1 MGLIMN
7 TDIIKEQARE
17 LASLFISQ
25 GYKPQG
31 LHHYTSAEGEWL
43 YSRMRLN
50 HPEKTKIIRPFY
62 EENGNYMFGEPK
74 FQGKKP
80 LYQLPLIKDADTVFW
95 VEGEKKVDALVG
107 LGLVATTS
115 GGATSHDGADFE
127 PLRGKRVIVWAD
139 FDESGKT
146 HAEAVKAILG
156 GLNCE
161 VIAIDV
167 ERLNLPVKGD
177 VVDWLEMNPSA
188 TKEDVL
194 ALPLMQQEKKVEQG
208 VVLLKASEL
217 KPKPINWIWDGW
229 IAGGKFHLL
238 GGVAGTGKTTISLA
252 LASSITNGGR
262 FPDNTK
268 SPSGNVVIWTGEDDI
283 ADTLTPRLMAMG
295 ANLDKVHFV
304 QGVIAEDGEQPFNP
318 SADMPIL
325 QQAIAKIGNVRL
337 LIIDPIVSVV
347 KGDSH
352 KNAEV
357 RKDLTPLIQMAESM
371 GFAIIGITHFSKGTS
386 GREPIERITGS
397 LAFGAVARVVLVA
410 SKSKGDDG
418 DDVRIFLRA
427 KSNIGADNGGFEYL
441 LEQATTEDGIET
453 SRVLWGDAIEGSAR
467 ELLVNAEDDSDGGSM
482 VECMRFL
489 SSILSDGEM
498 TASEIK
504 KDCIGAGYSQSTMNR
519 AKKNLGIDAKK
530 IGIGKGSYWVW
541 AMPKILNTS
550 KDTQPENMRTF
561 GEFENLRRDLPMIEG
576 EI

>member
-1 MGLIMN
+1 MN
-7 TDIIKEQARE
+7 ADIIKEQARV
-17 LASLFISQ
+17 LASQFIKQ
-25 GYKPQG
+25 GYMPQG

-62 EENGNYMFGEPK
+62 QENGSYILGEPK

-80 LYQLPLIKDADTVFW
+80 LYQLPLLKDAETVFW
-95 VEGEKKVDALVG
+95 AEGEKKVDALIG

-127 PLRGKRVIVWAD
+127 PLRGKRVVIWAD
-139 FDESGKT
+139 YDESGRA
-146 HAEAVKAILG
+146 HAGAVKTILE
-156 GLNCE
+156 GLNCD
-161 VIAIDV
+161 VLSIDV
-167 ERLNLPVKGD
+167 QRLNLPAKGD
-177 VVDWLEMNPSA
+177 VVDWLQMSPFAS
-188 TKEDVL
+188 KDDVL
-194 ALPLMQQEKKVEQG
+194 ALPLMPKELKVEKG

-217 KPKPINWIWDGW
+217 TPKPINWIWDGW

-262 FPDNTK
+262 FPDNTRA
-268 SPSGNVVIWTGEDDI
+268 PIGNVVIWTGEDDI
-283 ADTLTPRLMAMG
+283 SDTLTPRLMAMG

-304 QGVIAEDGEQPFNP
+304 QGVISENGEQPFNP
-318 SADMPIL
+318 STDMPIL
-325 QQAIAKIGNVRL
+325 QQAIAKIGEVKL

-357 RKDLTPLIQMAESM
+357 RKDLTPLIQMAEGM

-410 SKSKGDDG
+410 SKSQSDDG

-427 KSNIGADNGGFEYL
+427 KSNIGADNGGFEYS
-441 LEQATTEDGIET
+441 LEQAITEGGIET
-453 SRVLWGDAIEGSAR
+453 SRVLWGEAIEGSAR
-467 ELLVNAEDDSDGGSM
+467 ELLVEAEDDSDGGSM
-482 VECMRFL
+482 AECIQFL

-498 TASEIK
+498 LATEVK
-504 KDCIGAGYSQSTMNR
+504 KDCIGAGHSISTMNR
-519 AKKNLGIDAKK
+519 AKKKLGIEAKK

-541 AMPKILNTS
+541 EMPKVS
-550 KDTQPENMRTF
+550 KEYKDSQSKNMRTF
-561 GEFENLRRDLPMIEG
+561 GEFENLRSDLPIIEG

>member
-1 MGLIMN
+1 MASQF
-7 TDIIKEQARE
+7 IK
-17 LASLFISQ
+17 Q

-62 EENGNYMFGEPK
+62 RENGNYILGEPK
-74 FQGKKP
+74 FNGKKP
-80 LYQLPLIKDADTVFW
+80 LYQLPLIQDADTVFW

-107 LGLVATTS
+107 LGVVATTS

-127 PLRGKRVIVWAD
+127 PLRGKRIVIWAD
-139 FDESGKT
+139 FDESGKA
-146 HAEAVKAILG
+146 HAGAVKSILE

-161 VIAIDV
+161 VVSIDV
-167 ERLNLPVKGD
+167 ERLNLPTKGD
-177 VVDWLEMNPSA
+177 VVDWLQMNQA
-188 TKEDVL
+188 VTKEDVL
-194 ALPLMQQEKKVEQG
+194 ALPLMPKELKAEHG
-208 VVLLKASEL
+208 VILLKASEL
-217 KPKPINWIWDGW
+217 TPKPINWIWDGW

-262 FPDNTK
+262 FPDSTR
-268 SPSGNVVIWTGEDDI
+268 SPSGNVVVWTGEDDI

-295 ANLDKVHFV
+295 ANLDRVHFV
-304 QGVIAEDGEQPFNP
+304 QGVVSADGEQPFNP
-318 SADMPIL
+318 STDMPIL
-325 QQAIAKIGNVRL
+325 QQAIAKVGDVKL

-410 SKSKGDDG
+410 SKSQSDDG
-418 DDVRIFLRA
+418 EDVRIFLRA
-427 KSNIGADNGGFEYL
+427 KSNIGADNGGFEYS
-441 LEQATTEDGIET
+441 LEQAITEGGIET

-467 ELLVNAEDDSDGGSM
+467 ELLVDAEDDSDGGSM
-482 VECMRFL
+482 AECMQFL
-489 SSILSDGEM
+489 SSIVSDGEVLA
-498 TASEIK
+498 TEIK
-504 KDCIGAGYSQSTMNR
+504 KDCIGAGHSTSTMNR
-519 AKKNLGIDAKK
+519 AKKKLGIEAKK
-530 IGIGKGSYWVW
+530 IGIGRGSYWVW
-541 AMPKILNTS
+541 TMPKIFNDYKDSHS
-550 KDTQPENMRTF
+550 KNLRAF
-561 GEFENLRRDLPMIEG
+561 GEVENLRGDLPIIEG

>member
-1 MGLIMN
+1 MN
-7 TDIIKEQARE
+7 TDIIKEQARAF
-17 LASLFISQ
+17 ASSFIKQ
-25 GYKPQG
+25 GYKPQS

-62 EENGNYMFGEPK
+62 QENGNFILGEPK

-95 VEGEKKVDALVG
+95 VEGEKKVDVLVG

-127 PLRGKRVIVWAD
+127 PLRGKRVVIWAD
-139 FDESGKT
+139 FDDSGKV
-146 HAEAVKAILG
+146 HAGAVKAILKG
-156 GLNCE
+156 IHCE
-161 VIAIDV
+161 VISIDV
-167 ERLNLPVKGD
+167 ESLNLPVKGD
-177 VVDWLEMNPSA
+177 VVDWLQINPLA
-188 TKEDVL
+188 TKENVL
-194 ALPLMQQEKKVEQG
+194 ALPLLPQEIKAEQG
-208 VVLLKASEL
+208 VILLKASEL

-262 FPDNTK
+262 FPDNTR
-268 SPSGNVVIWTGEDDI
+268 SPSGNVVVWTGEDDI
-283 ADTLTPRLMAMG
+283 SDTLTPRLMAMG

-304 QGVIAEDGEQPFNP
+304 QGVIGEDGEQPFNP
-318 SADMPIL
+318 STDMLIL
-325 QQAIAKIGNVRL
+325 QQAIAKVGNVKL

-357 RKDLTPLIQMAESM
+357 RKDLAPLIQMAESM

-386 GREPIERITGS
+386 GKEPIERITGS
-397 LAFGAVARVVLVA
+397 LAFGAVARIVLVA
-410 SKSKGDDG
+410 SKSKSDDSE
-418 DDVRIFLRA
+418 DVRIFLRA
-427 KSNIGADNGGFEYL
+427 KSNIGADNGGFEYS
-441 LEQATTEDGIET
+441 LEQAVTEGGIET

-467 ELLVNAEDDSDGGSM
+467 ELLVDAEDDSDGGSM
-482 VECMRFL
+482 AECMQFL
-489 SSILSDGEM
+489 NSILSNGEM
-498 TASEIK
+498 PATEVK
-504 KDCIGAGYSQSTMNR
+504 KDCIGAGHSISTMNR
-519 AKKNLGIDAKK
+519 AKKKLGIEAKK
-530 IGIGKGSYWVW
+530 IGIGRGSSWVW
-541 AMPKILNTS
+541 EMPKVFNNY
-550 KDTQPENMRTF
+550 KDTHTQNLRTF
-561 GEFENLRRDLPMIEG
+561 GEVENLRTDLPIIEG

>member
-1 MGLIMN
+1 MN
-7 TDIIKEQARE
+7 TDIIKEQARAF
-17 LASLFISQ
+17 ASSFIKQ
-25 GYKPQG
+25 GYKPQS

-62 EENGNYMFGEPK
+62 QENGNFILGEPK

-95 VEGEKKVDALVG
+95 VEGEKKVDVLVG

-127 PLRGKRVIVWAD
+127 PLRGKRVVIWAD
-139 FDESGKT
+139 FDDSGKV
-146 HAEAVKAILG
+146 HAGAVKAILKG
-156 GLNCE
+156 IHCE
-161 VIAIDV
+161 VISIDV
-167 ERLNLPVKGD
+167 ESLNLPVKGD
-177 VVDWLEMNPSA
+177 VVDWLQINPLA
-188 TKEDVL
+188 TKENVL
-194 ALPLMQQEKKVEQG
+194 ALPLLPQEIKAEQG
-208 VVLLKASEL
+208 VILLKASEL

-262 FPDNTK
+262 FPDNTR
-268 SPSGNVVIWTGEDDI
+268 SPSGNVVVWTGEDDI
-283 ADTLTPRLMAMG
+283 SDTLTPRLMAMG

-304 QGVIAEDGEQPFNP
+304 QGVIGEDGEQPFNP
-318 SADMPIL
+318 STDMLIL
-325 QQAIAKIGNVRL
+325 QQAIAKVGDVKL

-357 RKDLTPLIQMAESM
+357 RKDLAPLIQMAESM

-386 GREPIERITGS
+386 GKEPIERITGS
-397 LAFGAVARVVLVA
+397 LAFGAVARIVLVA
-410 SKSKGDDG
+410 SKSKSDDSE
-418 DDVRIFLRA
+418 DVRIFLRA
-427 KSNIGADNGGFEYL
+427 KSNIGADNGGFEYS
-441 LEQATTEDGIET
+441 LEQAVTEGGIET

-467 ELLVNAEDDSDGGSM
+467 ELLVDAEDDSDGGSM
-482 VECMRFL
+482 AECMQFL
-489 SSILSDGEM
+489 NSILSNGEM
-498 TASEIK
+498 PATEVK
-504 KDCIGAGYSQSTMNR
+504 KDCIGAGHSNSTMNR
-519 AKKNLGIDAKK
+519 AKKKLGIEAKK
-530 IGIGKGSYWVW
+530 IGIGRGSSWVW
-541 AMPKILNTS
+541 EMPKVFNNY
-550 KDTQPENMRTF
+550 KDTHTQNLRTF
-561 GEFENLRRDLPMIEG
+561 GEVENLRTDLPIIEG

>member
-1 MGLIMN
+1 MN
-7 TDIIKEQARE
+7 ADIIKEQARV
-17 LASLFISQ
+17 LASQFIRQ
-25 GYKPQG
+25 GYIPIG
-31 LHHYTSAEGEWL
+31 LHHYQSAEGDWL
-43 YSRMRLN
+43 YSRMRLK
-50 HPEKTKIIRPFY
+50 HPEKAKIIRPFHQ
-62 EENGNYMFGEPK
+62 ENGNYIMGEPK
-74 FQGKKP
+74 FDGKKP
-80 LYQLPLIKDADTVFW
+80 LYQLPLIKGAETVFW

-139 FDESGKT
+139 FDESGKD
-146 HAEAVKAILG
+146 HAEAVKAILE

-161 VIAIDV
+161 VMAIDV

-188 TKEDVL
+188 TKVDVL
-194 ALPLMQQEKKVEQG
+194 ALPLMPQKKKAEQG

-217 KPKPINWIWDGW
+217 KPTPIDWIWDGW

-268 SPSGNVVIWTGEDDI
+268 SPSGNVVVWTGEDDI

-304 QGVIAEDGEQPFNP
+304 QGVIDEDGEQPFNP
-318 SADMPIL
+318 STDMPIL

-418 DDVRIFLRA
+418 NDVRIFLRA

-441 LEQATTEDGIET
+441 LEQATTEDGINT
-453 SRVLWGDAIEGSAR
+453 SRVTWGEAIEGSAR
-467 ELLVNAEDDSDGGSM
+467 ELLVDAEVDSDGGSM
-482 VECMRFL
+482 ADCMRFL
-489 SSILSDGEM
+489 SSILSDGEVS
-498 TASEIK
+498 ASEVK
-504 KDCIGAGYSQSTMNR
+504 KDCIGAGYSVSTMNR
-519 AKKNLGIDAKK
+519 AKKNLGIEAKK

-541 AMPKILNTS
+541 ALPKILKS
-550 KDTQPENMRTF
+550 YKDSQPENMRTF
-561 GEFENLRRDLPMIEG
+561 GQNENLRTDLPIVEG

>member
-1 MGLIMN
+1 MN
-7 TDIIKEQARE
+7 ADIIKAQARE
-17 LASLFISQ
+17 LASQFIKQ

-31 LHHYTSAEGEWL
+31 LHHYQSAEGEWL
-43 YSRMRLN
+43 YTRMRLS

-62 EENGNYMFGEPK
+62 QENGNYMLGEPK

-194 ALPLMQQEKKVEQG
+194 ALPLMTQEKKTEQG

-217 KPKPINWIWDGW
+217 KPKPINWIWNGW

-252 LASSITNGGR
+252 LASSITIGGR
-262 FPDNTK
+262 FPDNSR
-268 SPSGNVVIWTGEDDI
+268 SPCGNVVVWTGEDDI
-283 ADTLTPRLMAMG
+283 SDTLTPRLMVMG
-295 ANLDKVHFV
+295 ANLDRVHFV
-304 QGVIAEDGEQPFNP
+304 QGVISEDGEQPFNP
-318 SADMPIL
+318 STDMPSL
-325 QQAIAKIGNVRL
+325 QQAIAKIGDVRL

-410 SKSKGDDG
+410 SKSKGEDG

-427 KSNIGADNGGFEYL
+427 KSNIGADNGGFEYS
-441 LEQATTEDGIET
+441 LEQAITEDGIET

-482 VECMRFL
+482 TECMRFL

-498 TASEIK
+498 SATEVK
-504 KDCIGAGYSQSTMNR
+504 KDCIGAGYSISTMNR
-519 AKKNLGIDAKK
+519 AKKNLGIEAKK

-541 AMPKILNTS
+541 AIPKILSNY
-550 KDTQPENMRTF
+550 KDSQPENMRTF
-561 GEFENLRRDLPMIEG
+561 GEFENLRSDLPMIEG

>member
-1 MGLIMN
+1 MN
-7 TDIIKEQARE
+7 TDIIKEQARAF
-17 LASLFISQ
+17 ASSFIKQ
-25 GYKPQG
+25 GYKPQS

-62 EENGNYMFGEPK
+62 QENGNFILGEPK

-95 VEGEKKVDALVG
+95 VEGEKKVDVLVG

-127 PLRGKRVIVWAD
+127 PLRGKRVVIWAD
-139 FDESGKT
+139 FDDSGKV
-146 HAEAVKAILG
+146 HAGAVKAILKG
-156 GLNCE
+156 IHCE
-161 VIAIDV
+161 VISIDV
-167 ERLNLPVKGD
+167 ESLNLPVKGD
-177 VVDWLEMNPSA
+177 VVDWLQINPLA
-188 TKEDVL
+188 TKENVL
-194 ALPLMQQEKKVEQG
+194 ALPLLPQEIKAEQG
-208 VVLLKASEL
+208 VILLKASEL

-262 FPDNTK
+262 FPDNTR
-268 SPSGNVVIWTGEDDI
+268 SPSGNVVVWTGEDDI
-283 ADTLTPRLMAMG
+283 SDTLTPRLMAMG

-304 QGVIAEDGEQPFNP
+304 KGVIGEDGEQPFNP
-318 SADMPIL
+318 STDMPIL
-325 QQAIAKIGNVRL
+325 QQAISKVGDVKL

-357 RKDLTPLIQMAESM
+357 RKDLAPLIQMAESM

-386 GREPIERITGS
+386 GKEPIERITGS
-397 LAFGAVARVVLVA
+397 LAFGAVARIVLVA
-410 SKSKGDDG
+410 SKSKSDDSE
-418 DDVRIFLRA
+418 DVRIFLRA
-427 KSNIGADNGGFEYL
+427 KSNIGADNGGFEYS
-441 LEQATTEDGIET
+441 LEQAVTEGGIET

-467 ELLVNAEDDSDGGSM
+467 ELLVDAEDDSDGGSM
-482 VECMRFL
+482 AECMQFL
-489 SSILSDGEM
+489 NSILSNGEM
-498 TASEIK
+498 PATEVK
-504 KDCIGAGYSQSTMNR
+504 KDCIGAGHSISTMNR
-519 AKKNLGIDAKK
+519 AKKKLGIEAKK
-530 IGIGKGSYWVW
+530 IGIGRGSSWVW
-541 AMPKILNTS
+541 EMPKVFNNY
-550 KDTQPENMRTF
+550 KDTHTQNLRTF
-561 GEFENLRRDLPMIEG
+561 GEVENLRTDLPIIEG

>member
-1 MGLIMN
+1 MN
-7 TDIIKEQARE
+7 PDIINEHANV
-17 LASLFISQ
+17 LASSFIKQ

-31 LHHYTSAEGEWL
+31 LHHYTNAEGEWL
-43 YSRMRLN
+43 YSRMRLS
-50 HPEKTKIIRPFY
+50 HPEKRKIIRPFHQK
-62 EENGNYMFGEPK
+62 NGNYILGEPK

-80 LYQLPLIKDADTVFW
+80 LYQLPLIGDADTVYW

-107 LGLVATTS
+107 LGIVATTS

-127 PLRGKRVIVWAD
+127 PLRGKRIVVWAD
-139 FDESGKT
+139 FDESGKS
-146 HAEAVKAILG
+146 HGEAVKSILE

-161 VIAIDV
+161 VEVIDV
-167 ERLNLPVKGD
+167 DRLNLPIKGD
-177 VVDWLEMNPSA
+177 VIDWLEMHPSA
-188 TKEDVL
+188 TKADVL
-194 ALPLMQQEKKVEQG
+194 QLPLISKQKIAKHG

-217 KPKPINWIWDGW
+217 KPKKINWIWDGW
-229 IAGGKFHLL
+229 VADGKFHLL

-262 FPDNTK
+262 FPDGAK
-268 SPSGNVVIWTGEDDI
+268 SPNGNVVIWTGEDDI

-304 QGVIAEDGEQPFNP
+304 QGVVAEDGEQPFNP
-318 SADMPIL
+318 CTDMPIL
-325 QQAIAKIGNVRL
+325 QKAIAQIGDVRL

-410 SKSKGDDG
+410 SKSKSDDG
-418 DDVRIFLRA
+418 EDIRIFLRA
-427 KSNIGADNGGFEYL
+427 KSNIGADNGGFEYS
-441 LEQATTEDGIET
+441 LEQTITEGGIET
-453 SRVLWGDAIEGSAR
+453 SRVLWGNAIEGSAR
-467 ELLVNAEDDSDGGSM
+467 ELLVDAEDASDGGSM
-482 VECMRFL
+482 AECMQFL

-498 TASEIK
+498 SASEIK
-504 KDCIGAGYSQSTMNR
+504 KDCVGAGYSVSTMNR
-519 AKKNLGIDAKK
+519 AKKHLGIEAKK

-541 AMPKILNTS
+541 VMPKILSNY
-550 KDTQPENMRTF
+550 KDSQLKNMRTF
-561 GEFENLRRDLPMIEG
+561 KQIENLRTDLPIIEG

>member
-1 MGLIMN
+1 MN

-17 LASLFISQ
+17 LASQFIRQ

-31 LHHYTSAEGEWL
+31 LHHYVSAEGEWL

-62 EENGNYMFGEPK
+62 QENGNYIMGEPK

-80 LYQLPLIKDADTVFW
+80 LYQLPLIKDAEVVFW
-95 VEGEKKVDALVG
+95 VEGEKKVDSLVG
-107 LGLVATTS
+107 MGLIATTS

-127 PLRGKRVIVWAD
+127 PLRGKKVFIWAD
-139 FDESGKT
+139 FDESGKA
-146 HAEAVKAILG
+146 HAEAVKAILE
-156 GLNCE
+156 GLNCD
-161 VIAIDV
+161 VRLIDV
-167 ERLNLPVKGD
+167 KALNLPIKGD
-177 VVDWLEMNPSA
+177 VVDWLQMNPSA

-194 ALPLMQQEKKVEQG
+194 GLPLMPMEQKVEHG
-208 VVLLKASEL
+208 VVLLKASDL

-262 FPDNTK
+262 FPDNTR
-268 SPSGNVVIWTGEDDI
+268 SPSGNVVVWTGEDDI

-318 SADMPIL
+318 STDMPIL
-325 QQAIAKIGNVRL
+325 QQAIAKIGDVRL

-357 RKDLTPLIQMAESM
+357 RKDLTPLIQMAENM

-410 SKSKGDDG
+410 SKSKGEDG

-427 KSNIGADNGGFEYL
+427 KSNVGADNGGFEYS
-441 LEQATTEDGIET
+441 LEQATTDNGIET

-467 ELLVNAEDDSDGGSM
+467 ELLVNAEEDSDGGSM
-482 VECMRFL
+482 AECMRFL
-489 SSILSDGEM
+489 TSILSDGGM
-498 TASEIK
+498 SASEVK
-504 KDCIGAGYSQSTMNR
+504 KDCIGAGYSISTMNR
-519 AKKNLGIDAKK
+519 AKKNLGIEAKK

-541 AMPKILNTS
+541 EMPKVFNDY
-550 KDTQPENMRTF
+550 KDSQPKNMRTF
-561 GEFENLRRDLPMIEG
+561 GEVENLCGELPIIEG

>member
-1 MGLIMN
+1 MN
-7 TDIIKEQARE
+7 ADIIKEQARV
-17 LASLFISQ
+17 LASQYIKQ
-25 GYKPQG
+25 GYRPQG
-31 LHHYTSAEGEWL
+31 LHHYTSADGEWL

-62 EENGNYMFGEPK
+62 QENGNYILGEPK
-74 FQGKKP
+74 FHGKKP
-80 LYQLPLIKDADTVFW
+80 LYQLPLIKGAETVFW
-95 VEGEKKVDALVG
+95 VEGEKKADALVG

-127 PLRGKRVIVWAD
+127 PLRGKRVVVWAD
-139 FDESGKT
+139 FDESGKA
-146 HAEAVKAILG
+146 HAGAVKAILK

-161 VIAIDV
+161 VISIDV
-167 ERLNLPVKGD
+167 ESLNLPLKGD
-177 VVDWLEMNPSA
+177 VVDWLQMNPSA
-188 TKEDVL
+188 TKDDVL
-194 ALPLMQQEKKVEQG
+194 ALPLLPQEIKAEQG
-208 VVLLKASEL
+208 VILLKASEL

-252 LASSITNGGR
+252 LASSITIGGR
-262 FPDNTK
+262 FPDGTR
-268 SPSGNVVIWTGEDDI
+268 SPSGNVIVWTGEDDI

-295 ANLDKVHFV
+295 ANLDRVHFV
-304 QGVIAEDGEQPFNP
+304 QGVIGEDGEQPFNP
-318 SADMPIL
+318 STDMPIL
-325 QQAIAKIGNVRL
+325 QQAISKVGDVKL

-357 RKDLTPLIQMAESM
+357 RKDLAPLIQMAESM

-410 SKSKGDDG
+410 SKSKGEDG

-427 KSNIGADNGGFEYL
+427 KSNIGADNGGFEYS
-441 LEQATTEDGIET
+441 LEQATTDNGIET

-467 ELLVNAEDDSDGGSM
+467 ELLVNAEEDSDGGSM
-482 VECMRFL
+482 TECMRFL
-489 SSILSDGEM
+489 TSILSEGGM
-498 TASEIK
+498 SASEVK
-504 KDCIGAGYSQSTMNR
+504 KDCIGAGYSISTMNR
-519 AKKNLGIDAKK
+519 AKKNLGIEAKK

-541 AMPKILNTS
+541 EIPKILNNS
-550 KDTQPENMRTF
+550 KDSQPENLRTF
-561 GEFENLRRDLPMIEG
+561 GQIENLRTDLPMIEG

>member
-1 MGLIMN
+1 MN
-7 TDIIKEQARE
+7 IDIIKEQARAF
-17 LASLFISQ
+17 ASSYIKQ

-31 LHHYTSAEGEWL
+31 LHHYTNAEGEWL

-50 HPEKTKIIRPFY
+50 HPEKSKVIRPFY
-62 EENGNYMFGEPK
+62 QENGNFILGEPK

-80 LYQLPLIKDADTVFW
+80 LYQLPLIKDAKTIFW

-115 GGATSHDGADFE
+115 GGATSHEGADFE
-127 PLRGKRVIVWAD
+127 PLRGKRVLVWAD
-139 FDESGKT
+139 FDESGKA
-146 HAEAVKAILG
+146 HAGAVKAILR

-161 VIAIDV
+161 VISIDV
-167 ERLNLPVKGD
+167 ESLNLPVKGD
-177 VVDWLEMNPSA
+177 VVDWLQMNPLA

-194 ALPLMQQEKKVEQG
+194 ALPLLPQETKAEQG
-208 VVLLKASEL
+208 VILLKASEL

-252 LASSITNGGR
+252 LASSITIGGR
-262 FPDNTK
+262 FPDSIR

-295 ANLDKVHFV
+295 ANLNKVHFV
-304 QGVIAEDGEQPFNP
+304 QGIIGEDGEQPFNP
-318 SADMPIL
+318 STDMPIL
-325 QQAIAKIGNVRL
+325 QQAISKVGDVKL

-357 RKDLTPLIQMAESM
+357 RKDLAPLIQMAESM
-371 GFAIIGITHFSKGTS
+371 GFAIIGITHLSKGTS

-410 SKSKGDDG
+410 SKFKNDDG
-418 DDVRIFLRA
+418 EDVRIFLRA
-427 KSNIGADNGGFEYL
+427 KSNIGADSGGFEYY
-441 LEQATTEDGIET
+441 LEQATTEGGIET
-453 SRVLWGDAIEGSAR
+453 SRVLWGEAIEGSAR
-467 ELLVNAEDDSDGGSM
+467 ELLVDAEDDSDGGSM
-482 VECMRFL
+482 SECMQFL

-498 TASEIK
+498 PATEVK
-504 KDCIGAGYSQSTMNR
+504 KDCIGAGHSISTMNR
-519 AKKNLGIDAKK
+519 AKKKLGIEAKK

-541 AMPKILNTS
+541 EIPKIFNNF
-550 KDTQPENMRTF
+550 KDTHPQNLRTF
-561 GEFENLRRDLPMIEG
+561 EEVENLRSDLPIIEG

>member
-1 MGLIMN
+1 MN
-7 TDIIKEQARE
+7 TDIIKEQARAF
-17 LASLFISQ
+17 ASSFIKQ
-25 GYKPQG
+25 GYKPQS

-62 EENGNYMFGEPK
+62 QENGNFILGEPK

-127 PLRGKRVIVWAD
+127 PLRGKRVVIWAD
-139 FDESGKT
+139 FDDSGKA
-146 HAEAVKAILG
+146 HAGAVKAILKG
-156 GLNCE
+156 IHCE
-161 VIAIDV
+161 VISIDV
-167 ERLNLPVKGD
+167 ESLNLPVKGD
-177 VVDWLEMNPSA
+177 VVDWLQINPLA
-188 TKEDVL
+188 TKENVL
-194 ALPLMQQEKKVEQG
+194 ALPLLPHEIKAEQG
-208 VVLLKASEL
+208 VILLKASEL

-262 FPDNTK
+262 FPDNTR
-268 SPSGNVVIWTGEDDI
+268 SPSGNVVVWTGEDDI
-283 ADTLTPRLMAMG
+283 SDTLTPRLMAMG

-304 QGVIAEDGEQPFNP
+304 QGVIGEDGEQPFNP
-318 SADMPIL
+318 STDMLIL
-325 QQAIAKIGNVRL
+325 QQAIAKVGDVKL

-357 RKDLTPLIQMAESM
+357 RKDLAPLIQMAESM

-386 GREPIERITGS
+386 GKEPIERITGS
-397 LAFGAVARVVLVA
+397 LAFGAVARIVLVA
-410 SKSKGDDG
+410 SKSKSDDSE
-418 DDVRIFLRA
+418 DVRIFLRA
-427 KSNIGADNGGFEYL
+427 KSNIGADNGGFEYS
-441 LEQATTEDGIET
+441 LEQAVTEGGIET

-467 ELLVNAEDDSDGGSM
+467 ELLVDAEDDSDGGSM
-482 VECMRFL
+482 AECMQFL
-489 SSILSDGEM
+489 NSILSNGEM
-498 TASEIK
+498 PATEVK
-504 KDCIGAGYSQSTMNR
+504 KDCIGAGHSISTMNR
-519 AKKNLGIDAKK
+519 AKKKLGIEAKK
-530 IGIGKGSYWVW
+530 IGIGRGSSWVW
-541 AMPKILNTS
+541 EMPKVFNDY
-550 KDTQPENMRTF
+550 KDTHTQNLRTF
-561 GEFENLRRDLPMIEG
+561 GEVENLRTDLPIIEG

>member
-1 MGLIMN
+1 MN
-7 TDIIKEQARE
+7 IDIIKEQARAF
-17 LASLFISQ
+17 ASSYIKQ

-31 LHHYTSAEGEWL
+31 LHHYTNAEGEWL

-50 HPEKTKIIRPFY
+50 HPEKSKVIRPFY
-62 EENGNYMFGEPK
+62 QENGNFILGEPK

-80 LYQLPLIKDADTVFW
+80 LYQLPLIKDAKTIFW

-115 GGATSHDGADFE
+115 GGATSHEGADFE
-127 PLRGKRVIVWAD
+127 PLRGKRVLVWAD
-139 FDESGKT
+139 FDESGKA
-146 HAEAVKAILG
+146 HAGAVKAILR

-161 VIAIDV
+161 VMSIDV
-167 ERLNLPVKGD
+167 ESLNLPVKGD
-177 VVDWLEMNPSA
+177 VVDWLQMNPLA

-194 ALPLMQQEKKVEQG
+194 ALPLLPQETKAEQG
-208 VVLLKASEL
+208 VILLKASEL

-252 LASSITNGGR
+252 LASSITIGGR
-262 FPDNTK
+262 FPDSTRAL
-268 SPSGNVVIWTGEDDI
+268 SGNVVIWTGEDDI

-295 ANLDKVHFV
+295 ANLNKVHFV
-304 QGVIAEDGEQPFNP
+304 QGVIGEDGEQPFNP
-318 SADMPIL
+318 STDMPIL
-325 QQAIAKIGNVRL
+325 QQAIFKVDDVKL

-357 RKDLTPLIQMAESM
+357 RKDLAPLIQMAESM
-371 GFAIIGITHFSKGTS
+371 GFAIIGITHLSKGTS

-410 SKSKGDDG
+410 SKFKNNDG
-418 DDVRIFLRA
+418 EDVRIFLRA
-427 KSNIGADNGGFEYL
+427 KSNIGADSGGFEYS
-441 LEQATTEDGIET
+441 LEQATTEGGIET
-453 SRVLWGDAIEGSAR
+453 SRVLWGEAIEGSAR
-467 ELLVNAEDDSDGGSM
+467 ELLVDAEDDSDGGSM
-482 VECMRFL
+482 SECMQFL

-498 TASEIK
+498 LATEVK
-504 KDCIGAGYSQSTMNR
+504 KDCIGAGHSISTMNR
-519 AKKNLGIDAKK
+519 AKKKLGIEAKK

-541 AMPKILNTS
+541 EIPKIFNNF
-550 KDTQPENMRTF
+550 KDTHPQNLRTF
-561 GEFENLRRDLPMIEG
+561 EEVENLRSDLPIIEG